1 MQRDIGDRRGQGE
14 RSRVNSGA
22 EKQKGPVGLR
32 GGDRVVEKK
41 GRIASMHHDWG
52 PKKNSSWLEG
62 KRKIQVEGK
71 ESCAKAEWAR
81 RELPV
86 VPPSSLLVLL
96 SFHVV
101 FHTNPNNKTTPINPI
116 MSQAALPPPPPPQW
130 AVAMNSP
137 MPRPS
142 KAASSIADPPGFSSS
157 RAGKQRQQQ
166 QQQPAAKKPEDTDSL
181 KLKKAW
187 EIAMGP
193 SKQLPM
199 NAIMMYM
206 SGNSLQIF
214 SIMMVFM
221 LFKGPIQG
229 LINTNA
235 VFAKYDTETTHSRML
250 GVKAVYVLMQLALLA
265 LGIWKVNAMG
275 LLPTTRSDWLAW
287 ESEREPLERSYFALR

>member
-1 MQRDIGDRRGQGE
+1 MRQGG
-14 RSRVNSGA
+14 VGA
-22 EKQKGPVGLR
+22 EGT
-32 GGDRVVEKK
+32 
-41 GRIASMHHDWG
+41 
-52 PKKNSSWLEG
+52 
-62 KRKIQVEGK
+62 
-71 ESCAKAEWAR
+71 AR
-81 RELPV
+81 RAPVITSRPALSPRRLPHQPQQQNHPHQSHHVAGGSSTSTSAAMGCRDEL
-86 VPPSSLLVLL
+86 
-96 SFHVV
+96 
-101 FHTNPNNKTTPINPI
+101 
-116 MSQAALPPPPPPQW
+116 AD
-130 AVAMNSP
+130 
-137 MPRPS
+137 
-142 KAASSIADPPGFSSS
+142 AASFQGGVQHCRPTGVLKQPG
-157 RAGKQRQQQ
+157 RETGKPFDRISPKHPWGHMLTRYVIFQRQQQ

-235 VFAKYDTETTHSRML
+235 VFAKYDTETTHARML

-275 LLPTTRSDWLAW
+275 LLPYGASFSVGHR
-287 ESEREPLERSYFALR
+287 LELTSSPGLRDQIGWHGSRNGSLWNGLTLP